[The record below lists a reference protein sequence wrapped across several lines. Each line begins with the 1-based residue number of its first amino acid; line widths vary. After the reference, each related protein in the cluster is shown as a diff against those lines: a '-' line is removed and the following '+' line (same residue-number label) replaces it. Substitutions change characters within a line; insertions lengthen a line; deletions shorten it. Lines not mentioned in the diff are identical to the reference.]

1 MIKRGGGG
9 GWVHWIVLWGFV
21 VAAVFVGVKGLTE
34 GLPKA
39 PDYGPV
45 YCDGEVMSSGD
56 WCNIV
61 NGGAVRNS
69 NSYEKLRER
78 QEAGR
83 GAEPVLLVI
92 GSVLIL
98 GGVGGGFLLVRA
110 IRRQRS

>member
-1 MIKRGGGG
+1 MIKRAGGG
-9 GWVHWIVLWGFV
+9 GWAQWIVMWGFV
-21 VAAVFVGVKGLTE
+21 AAAVFVGVKGLTE

-45 YCDGEVMSSGD
+45 YCDDEVMGSGD
-56 WCNIV
+56 RCNLV
-61 NGGAVRNS
+61 SGGAVRNS
-69 NSYEKLRER
+69 NSYEKLREQ

-98 GGVGGGFLLVRA
+98 GGVGGGFLLIRA
-110 IRRQRS
+110 IRRHRS